1 MFRINGLSWRIYLVS
16 SNHPILLTP
25 SGNFS
30 IGVCDKKTQKIYIN
44 ENLENLEFKKVLC
57 HEIVHAAMLSYGVIL
72 TDVEEELVA
81 DLIASYGEEIIEIT
95 NSVFSKMKNRG
106 LT

>member
-1 MFRINGLSWRIYLVS
+1 MS
-16 SNHPILLTP
+16 SNHPMLLTP

-44 ENLENLEFKKVLC
+44 ENLEDLEFKKVLC
-57 HEIVHAAMLSYGVIL
+57 HEIVHAAMLSYSVIL

-95 NSVFSKMKNRG
+95 NSIFSKMKNRG